1 MRRTMNILGLAEA
14 SAKAAQRAGRGRVLT
29 PRAQRLMK
37 ADKDLVVLR
46 GRLIQF

>member
-14 SAKAAQRAGRGRVLT
+14 SAKAAQRAGHGRTLT
-29 PRAQRLMK
+29 PRGRQLIK
-37 ADKDLVVLR
+37 TDKDLVLLR